1 MKGQAGVTLSIK
13 EFTDVVKLVLVE
25 ISLNLTNHIG
35 ETLDSEQ

>member
-1 MKGQAGVTLSIK
+1 MKGQACVTLSIK